1 MPVPNVGDPAPDFE
15 LIDERGVAVRL
26 SHYLGRKVVLYFY
39 AKVDSPACTAE
50 ACGFRDEYSGYTERG
65 AAILGVS
72 PDEVEAQS
80 QFKARY
86 HLPFPLLADVGH
98 TVSVSYG
105 AWAPMKS
112 GKMGIHRT
120 TFIIDEQGRI
130 QHVFQGVKVDGHSR
144 EVLDALGATASAA

>member
-1 MPVPNVGDPAPDFE
+1 MAVPKVGDPAPDFE
-15 LIDERGVAVRL
+15 LVDERGVSVRL

-50 ACGFRDEYSGYTERG
+50 ACGFRDEYSVYTQRG

-72 PDEVEAQS
+72 PDESEAQAK
-80 QFKARY
+80 FKARY
-86 HLPFPLLADVGH
+86 NLPFPLLADIGH

-105 AWAPMKS
+105 AWTLLNN
-112 GKMGIHRT
+112 GKMGIRRS

-130 QHVFQGVKVDGHSR
+130 EHVFEGVKVDGHAR
-144 EVLDALGATASAA
+144 QVLDALGPPAPGA